1 MQAPV
6 DFCGLTITVY
16 PPPSETSQGASVQ
29 TRRIN
34 LVGLKRRSEDG
45 RVGDK
50 GGLQGLRT
58 GACANYDGRFAPC
71 VVICAIDFASIARP
85 NECAARRRAIQARP
99 YWQRAQTT
107 PARVKWP

>member
-16 PPPSETSQGASVQ
+16 PPPSDTSQGASVQ

-50 GGLQGLRT
+50 GGLQGLRM

-85 NECAARRRAIQARP
+85 NECTHAAGRSRRARIGSVREP
-99 YWQRAQTT
+99 P